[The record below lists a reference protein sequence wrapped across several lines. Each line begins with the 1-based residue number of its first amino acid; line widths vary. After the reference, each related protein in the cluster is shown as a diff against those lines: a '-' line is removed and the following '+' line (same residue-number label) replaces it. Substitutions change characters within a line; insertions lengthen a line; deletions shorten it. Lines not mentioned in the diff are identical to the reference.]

1 MAIQKLTI
9 KKFLQQSKNHL
20 LLDVRSPG
28 EYNHAH
34 IPSAINLPLFT
45 DEERKMVGTTYKQKS
60 REDAIKM
67 GLNFFAPKMRMM
79 VEEVEEKVGS
89 WQLTVESKD
98 ANCKLQT
105 ANAVFLYCWRG
116 GMRSAAVAWLLDL
129 YGYKVHSL
137 AGGYKSFRN
146 HVLQTFEHSFQFKI
160 LGGFTGSGKTEVLNE
175 LKNRGY
181 SIIDLENL
189 ACHKGSA
196 FGSFKMP
203 KQPTQE
209 MFENI
214 LAQNLNEV
222 KSQMPDVHHLLT
234 SYLLPLTSYIWLEDE
249 SQRIGNLNIPSAL
262 WKTMRQSPII
272 FLDICFEERLQHI
285 VEEYGDCDKEKLIES
300 VRRISQR
307 LGGLDTKNTIEFL
320 QAGNS
325 MEAFRILLTYYD
337 KFYLKGLHSRENL
350 PALLT
355 KLQCK
360 TVTSE
365 NASLLIKHQ
374 PA

>member
-20 LLDVRSPG
+20 MLDVRSPA

-34 IPSAINLPLFT
+34 IPSAINLALFT
-45 DEERKMVGTTYKQKS
+45 DEERRIVGTAYKQKS
-60 REDAIKM
+60 SEDAIKI
-67 GLNFFAPKMRMM
+67 GLDFFGLRMRKM
-79 VEEVEEKVGS
+79 VEEAEKLTSNG
-89 WQLTVESKD
+89 QLAIGKTT
-98 ANCKLQT
+98 ANCKPPT
-105 ANAVFLYCWRG
+105 ANPIFLYCWRG

-129 YGYKVHSL
+129 YGYKVYTLS
-137 AGGYKSFRN
+137 GGYKSFRN
-146 HVLQTFEHSFQFKI
+146 HVLQSFEHSFQFKI

-175 LKNRGY
+175 LKKRGQK
-181 SIIDLENL
+181 IIDLEHL

-203 KQPTQE
+203 EQPTQE
-209 MFENI
+209 MFENK
-214 LAQNLNEV
+214 LAIELQRLNET
-222 KSQMPDVHHLLT
+222 KESSNLSSPFRGT
-234 SYLLPLTSYIWLEDE
+234 GGIWLEDE

-262 WKTMRQSPII
+262 WKTMRQAPIF
-272 FLDICFEERLQHI
+272 FLDISFEERLEHI
-285 VEEYGDCDKEKLIES
+285 VQEYGDCDKEKLMDS

-307 LGGLDTKNTIEFL
+307 LGGLDTKNTIEYL
-320 QAGNS
+320 QQGNS

-337 KFYLKGLHSRENL
+337 KYYLKGLHNRENL
-350 PALLT
+350 SALLT
-355 KLQCK
+355 KVQCK
-360 TVTSE
+360 KVTSE